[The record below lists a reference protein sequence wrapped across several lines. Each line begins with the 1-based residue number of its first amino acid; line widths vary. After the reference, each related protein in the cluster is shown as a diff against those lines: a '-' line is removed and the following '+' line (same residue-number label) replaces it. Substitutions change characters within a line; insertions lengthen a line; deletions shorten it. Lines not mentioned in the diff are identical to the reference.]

1 MHFTSSVMPG
11 VRAFAATMRVR
22 LCREPKVLARS
33 PFSCATST
41 PQAALRANWRVCPMT
56 GQLQQRW
63 SFEDSQDPQSRGA
76 ALLLQQ
82 AGLIFGLYLGA
93 RSQA

>member
-1 MHFTSSVMPG
+1 MHFTSSVLPG

-33 PFSCATST
+33 PFSSCVPTAST
-41 PQAALRANWRVCPMT
+41 ALRANWRVCPMT

-63 SFEDSQDPQSRGA
+63 SLDDSQDPQSRGA
-76 ALLLQQ
+76 ALLRQ

-93 RSQA
+93 RTSA

>member
-22 LCREPKVLARS
+22 LCREPKALVRS
-33 PFSCATST
+33 PFSSVSPTPAT
-41 PQAALRANWRVCPMT
+41 ALRANWRVCPMT

-63 SFEDSQDPQSRGA
+63 SLDDSQEPQSRGA
-76 ALLLQQ
+76 ALLRQ

-93 RSQA
+93 RTYP

>member
-22 LCREPKVLARS
+22 LCREPKALARS
-33 PFSCATST
+33 PFSSSPTTST
-41 PQAALRANWRVCPMT
+41 ALRANWRVCPLT

-63 SFEDSQDPQSRGA
+63 SLDDSQDPQSRGA
-76 ALLLQQ
+76 ALLRQ

-93 RSQA
+93 RTSA

>member
-11 VRAFAATMRVR
+11 VRAFAATMRVK

-33 PFSCATST
+33 PFSRAAPPPST
-41 PQAALRANWRVCPMT
+41 ALRANWRVCPMT

-63 SFEDSQDPQSRGA
+63 SFDNSQDPQSRGA

-93 RSQA
+93 RSSA

>member
-1 MHFTSSVMPG
+1 MIRQTLNAAALLRTQ
-11 VRAFAATMRVR
+11 RAWALAAT
-22 LCREPKVLARS
+22 
-33 PFSCATST
+33 
-41 PQAALRANWRVCPMT
+41 ALRANWRVCPMT

-63 SFEDSQDPQSRGA
+63 SLDDSQDPQSRGA

-93 RSQA
+93 RTYP

>member
-11 VRAFAATMRVR
+11 VRAFAATMRVK

-33 PFSCATST
+33 PFSRATPTPST
-41 PQAALRANWRVCPMT
+41 ALRANWRVCPMT

-63 SFEDSQDPQSRGA
+63 SFDDSQDPQSRGA

-93 RSQA
+93 RSSA

>member
-1 MHFTSSVMPG
+1 MHFSSSVMPG
-11 VRAFAATMRVR
+11 VRAFAATMRVK

-33 PFSCATST
+33 PFSCAAST
-41 PQAALRANWRVCPMT
+41 PSTALRANWRVCPMT

>member
-11 VRAFAATMRVR
+11 VRAFAATMRVK
-22 LCREPKVLARS
+22 LCREPKALARS
-33 PFSCATST
+33 PFSSSPSVAT
-41 PQAALRANWRVCPMT
+41 ALRANWRVCPMS

-63 SFEDSQDPQSRGA
+63 SLDDSQDPQSRGA
-76 ALLLQQ
+76 ALWLQQ

-93 RSQA
+93 RTQV